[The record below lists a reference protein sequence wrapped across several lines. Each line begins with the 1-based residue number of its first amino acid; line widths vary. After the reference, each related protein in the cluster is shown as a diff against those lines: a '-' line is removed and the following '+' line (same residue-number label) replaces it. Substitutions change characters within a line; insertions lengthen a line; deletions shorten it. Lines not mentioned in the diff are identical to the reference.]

1 MRAAEAAGFLVG
13 AALLAACAPSRQPES
28 PLLVVV
34 EDARFELSGALA
46 TGPRTIEFRNASDE
60 SHAVLLAGHSII
72 LGPRASRRIAVALD
86 PGAYDLRCV
95 THGIGRSILVAQN

>member
-1 MRAAEAAGFLVG
+1 MRAAETAGFLVG
-13 AALLAACAPSRQPES
+13 AALLAACAPSRHES

-46 TGPRTIEFRNASDE
+46 PGPRTIEFRNASDE
-60 SHAVLLAGHSII
+60 SHSVLLAGHSII
-72 LGPRASRRIAVALD
+72 LGPGASRQIEVTLD